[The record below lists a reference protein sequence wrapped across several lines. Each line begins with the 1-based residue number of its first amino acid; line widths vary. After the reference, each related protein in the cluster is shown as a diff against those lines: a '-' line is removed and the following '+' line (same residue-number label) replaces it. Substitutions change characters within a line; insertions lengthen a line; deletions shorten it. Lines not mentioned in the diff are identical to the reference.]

1 MEFPLQIVEVISFYF
16 VRNAILW
23 NLWVPSWGT
32 VNIASDICFEIKS
45 WTQPAFWYAFQKSC
59 GTHMWAIVVRIPRM
73 LQIFTQSWFYLSP
86 SNQMIKLIS
95 ISRRQNHHHHQP
107 PRQDCQIGHFWGQ
120 IQVTNRFL
128 GPHSGLTGWPF
139 LWPKWSHKQ
148 IICGLRPPQFVV
160 AEGHNIFWG
169 HREAIHGLR
178 PSQFVVAKGHTFENS
193 QVWEIL
199 TTLSPLLRMTMFY
212 CNVFYD
218 K

>member
-86 SNQMIKLIS
+86 SNQMILNWFS
-95 ISRRQNHHHHQP
+95 VLPGTSWRSFDSP
-107 PRQDCQIGHFWGQ
+107 
-120 IQVTNRFL
+120 
-128 GPHSGLTGWPF
+128 GLT
-139 LWPKWSHKQ
+139 K
-148 IICGLRPPQFVV
+148 V
-160 AEGHNIFWG
+160 ANSWNMDLIWCSGQLTQCSIQLIWTSNAF
-169 HREAIHGLR
+169 AIEVL
-178 PSQFVVAKGHTFENS
+178 F
-193 QVWEIL
+193 I
-199 TTLSPLLRMTMFY
+199 
-212 CNVFYD
+212 NVTRLN
-218 K
+218 